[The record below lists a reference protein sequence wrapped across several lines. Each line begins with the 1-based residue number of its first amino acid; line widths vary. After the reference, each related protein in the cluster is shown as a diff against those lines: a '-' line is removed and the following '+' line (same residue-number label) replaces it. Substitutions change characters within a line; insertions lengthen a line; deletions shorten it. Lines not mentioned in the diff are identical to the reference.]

1 MKTLSVMMVV
11 LMLLASTT
19 NTEAQRKYQLS
30 KNSIESLKNGITSK
44 NNGLRR
50 SAIYMAGFY
59 EIREVATTLC
69 DELKNEINPA
79 IKVLIALTLYK
90 IGDEKSLEA
99 IENLSKTERDDDTR
113 RMMFAITEQIKLDR
127 INTNPA
133 QQLEEDISHKSLPL
147 RTASLVQSRY

>member
-19 NTEAQRKYQLS
+19 NTEAQRKYQFN
-30 KNSIESLKNGITSK
+30 KNSIESLRDGITSN

-59 EIREVATTLC
+59 EINEVANTLC

-79 IKVLIALTLYK
+79 VKVLLALALYK
-90 IGDEKSLEA
+90 IGDENSLNM
-99 IENLSKTERDDDTR
+99 IESLSKTEKDDDTR

-127 INTNPA
+127 IITNP
-133 QQLEEDISHKSLPL
+133 
-147 RTASLVQSRY
+147 VQ

>member
-19 NTEAQRKYQLS
+19 NTEAQRKYQFN
-30 KNSIESLKNGITSK
+30 KNSIESLRDGITSK

-59 EIREVATTLC
+59 EVSEVANTLC

-79 IKVLIALTLYK
+79 VKVLIALALYK
-90 IGDEKSLEA
+90 IGDENSLNM
-99 IENLSKTERDDDTR
+99 IENLSKTEKDDDTR
-113 RMMFAITEQIKLDR
+113 RMMFAIAEQIKLDR
-127 INTNPA
+127 ISSNP
-133 QQLEEDISHKSLPL
+133 
-147 RTASLVQSRY
+147 VQ

>member
-11 LMLLASTT
+11 LMILASTT
-19 NTEAQRKYQLS
+19 NTEAQKKYQFN
-30 KNSIESLKNGITSK
+30 KNSIESLRDGITSK

-59 EIREVATTLC
+59 EISEVSNTLC

-90 IGDEKSLEA
+90 IGDENSLKA

-113 RMMFAITEQIKLDR
+113 RMMFAITEQIKRDR
-127 INTNPA
+127 IFTNP
-133 QQLEEDISHKSLPL
+133 
-147 RTASLVQSRY
+147 VQ

>member
-19 NTEAQRKYQLS
+19 NTEAQRKYQFN
-30 KNSIESLKNGITSK
+30 KNSIESLRDGITSN

-59 EIREVATTLC
+59 EINEVANTLC

-79 IKVLIALTLYK
+79 VKVLIALALYK
-90 IGDEKSLEA
+90 IGDENSLNM
-99 IENLSKTERDDDTR
+99 IESLSKTEKDDDTR

-127 INTNPA
+127 IITNP
-133 QQLEEDISHKSLPL
+133 
-147 RTASLVQSRY
+147 VQ

>member
-19 NTEAQRKYQLS
+19 NTEAQRKYQFN
-30 KNSIESLKNGITSK
+30 KNSIESLRDGITSK

-59 EIREVATTLC
+59 EVSEVANTLC

-79 IKVLIALTLYK
+79 VKVLIALALYK
-90 IGDEKSLEA
+90 IGDENSLNM
-99 IENLSKTERDDDTR
+99 IENLSKTEKDDDTR

-127 INTNPA
+127 ISSNP
-133 QQLEEDISHKSLPL
+133 
-147 RTASLVQSRY
+147 VQ